1 MGRSGQSASDAAR
14 DAGVEYGAQVV
25 VAADSRNR
33 EAGREL
39 AERLG
44 LAFLDAALGEPSQAA
59 FILRLGADGL
69 ALCSA
74 MDSFGPISCEFA
86 AGRLRHRHQFG
97 GGAGQ
102 SIARAVG
109 LKQGSDLHIADLT
122 AGLGEDAFVL
132 AGLGAKVVMI
142 ERHPVIAAL
151 LEDGLRRAGEL
162 AHNAAIGAA
171 VARMELHQCE
181 AHAWLASC
189 SEAERPDVIYLDPMF
204 PERNKSAQVRK
215 EMQALQQIVG
225 ADADSDALLE
235 PALAVA
241 RYRVVVKRARHAPH
255 LGGSEPTFA
264 VAGRATRFD
273 VHALRRLPNRS

>member
-1 MGRSGQSASDAAR
+1 MSRSGQIANNAAN
-14 DAGVEYGAQVV
+14 DGVVACVSPVV

-39 AERLG
+39 ADRLG
-44 LAFLDAALGEPSQAA
+44 LPFLDAMLGEASRAA
-59 FILRLGADGL
+59 FILRLTADGL

-74 MDSFGPISCEFA
+74 ADDFGPISCEFA

-109 LKQGSDLHIADLT
+109 LKQGCDLRIADLT

-132 AGLGAKVVMI
+132 AGLGAQVMMI
-142 ERHPVIAAL
+142 ERHPVVAAL
-151 LEDGLRRAGEL
+151 LEDGLRRAATL
-162 AHNAAIGAA
+162 AHNTAIAAAIT
-171 VARMELHQCE
+171 RMDLHQGD
-181 AHAWLASC
+181 ARAWLANCAES
-189 SEAERPDVIYLDPMF
+189 ERPDVIYLDPMF

-235 PALAVA
+235 PALRVA
-241 RYRVVVKRARHAPH
+241 LYRVVVKRARHAPH
-255 LGGSEPTFA
+255 LGEQEPTFA
-264 VAGRATRFD
+264 VTGRSTRFD
-273 VHALRRLPNRS
+273 VYALRRLPHRD